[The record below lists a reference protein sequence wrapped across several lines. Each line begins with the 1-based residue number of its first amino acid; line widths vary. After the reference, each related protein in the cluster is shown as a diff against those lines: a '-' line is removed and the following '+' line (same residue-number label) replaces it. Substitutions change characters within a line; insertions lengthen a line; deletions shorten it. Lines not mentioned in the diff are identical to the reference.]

1 MVYLFAE
8 LIFLPVAGC
17 GGAQYARDKGIP
29 VVLFPKSKDEPDGL
43 SPTDLVT
50 ALRSGSFPESKT
62 FWVFICHII
71 WSLLMLN
78 HTSREVLQYL
88 LRKAFLAYTQ
98 LRLISVT
105 NYRNSAALAV
115 RKH

>member
-1 MVYLFAE
+1 
-8 LIFLPVAGC
+8 
-17 GGAQYARDKGIP
+17 
-29 VVLFPKSKDEPDGL
+29 
-43 SPTDLVT
+43 
-50 ALRSGSFPESKT
+50 
-62 FWVFICHII
+62 
-71 WSLLMLN
+71 MLN